1 MSAGSAMMTGQPL
14 LECRGIAFAYGHA
27 PVLEDISLTVHPGQF
42 VGIVGPNGSGKTT
55 LLHVMLGLL
64 APSAGEVRLFGE
76 PAARFRDW
84 WRIGYV
90 PQRAQAIASGFPG
103 TALEVV
109 LTGRRARRGFGRRL
123 RASDTE
129 QARAALARVG
139 LDGLATRPV
148 AELSGGQQQRVF
160 IARALASDPDLLVLD
175 EPTVG
180 VDVGASERFY
190 DLLQDLR
197 QRLGLTIVMVT
208 HDIGVVAA
216 EVSDL
221 VCLNRTLFYHGPPE
235 GFDETHLCEFYGHH
249 VTLVTHRH

>member
-1 MSAGSAMMTGQPL
+1 MTLSAPM
-14 LECRGIAFAYGHA
+14 LECRDVTFAYGGQ
-27 PVLEDISLTVHPGQF
+27 PVLEDVSLAVRRGQF

-55 LLHVMLGLL
+55 LLHVMLGRLTP
-64 APSAGEVRLFGE
+64 AHGEVRLFGE
-76 PAARFRDW
+76 RAARFRDW

-109 LTGRRARRGFGRRL
+109 LTGRKARRGLGRRL
-123 RASDTE
+123 RSEDTDR
-129 QARAALARVG
+129 AVAALRRVG
-139 LDGLATRPV
+139 MDGEARRPV

-180 VDVGASERFY
+180 VDAGATERFY

-197 QRLGLTIVMVT
+197 SRLGLTIVMVT
-208 HDIGVVAA
+208 HDIGVVTA

>member
-1 MSAGSAMMTGQPL
+1 MNEPL
-14 LECRGIAFAYGHA
+14 LECRDVTFAYGRE
-27 PVLEDISLTVHPGQF
+27 PVLERVSLAVHRGQF

-55 LLHVMLGLL
+55 LLHVMLGRLT
-64 APSAGEVRLFGE
+64 PTHGEVRLFGE
-76 PAARFRDW
+76 PAARFRQW

-109 LTGRRARRGFGRRL
+109 LTGRTARRGLGRRL
-123 RASDTE
+123 RAEDTE
-129 QARAALARVG
+129 RAIAALQRVG
-139 LDGLATRPV
+139 MAEAAGRPV

-180 VDVGASERFY
+180 VDAGASERFY
-190 DLLQDLR
+190 DMIQDLR
-197 QRLGLTIVMVT
+197 SRLGLTIIMVT
-208 HDIGVVAA
+208 HDIGVVTA

-235 GFDETHLCEFYGHH
+235 GFDEAHLCEFYGHH